1 MTKKISWALMG
12 AGAVLAVSLSG
23 AAVHF
28 DFNGFDFARDAEA
41 TQAEAAPA
49 PAIPVTVASVEPRSI
64 TTWQEFSGRL
74 EAVDRVQLRSR
85 VAGTLQ
91 AVHFREGGLV
101 ASGDKLITIDPAPY
115 AAAVAQAEGQ
125 VASAQARLE
134 LATTELNRGN
144 ALLARNTISQSE
156 LAQRQGAAREAAAS
170 LKSAEAA
177 LELARLNLG
186 YTEIK
191 APIAGRVGELELTEG
206 NLVGAGDTAQ
216 VLTTLVSVDPIY
228 ASFDAGEDLVARILA
243 ELPVEDGLG
252 ALGQVPVEI
261 VTLAEGSPV
270 RGRLQLI
277 DNEVSTT
284 SGTIRLRAVFDNP
297 DGRLIPGQFVR
308 VRVGEPKEK
317 EHLLVSETAVGSD
330 QDKKFVFVVDQA
342 NTVAYRQVRLGAAV
356 EGERIVESGLTPGDR
371 VVVNGLQR
379 IRPGAVVEPQA
390 QAEVANK

>member
-1 MTKKISWALMG
+1 M
-12 AGAVLAVSLSG
+12 
-23 AAVHF
+23 
-28 DFNGFDFARDAEA
+28 
-41 TQAEAAPA
+41 
-49 PAIPVTVASVEPRSI
+49 EPRSI

>member
-28 DFNGFDFARDAEA
+28 DFNSFDFARDAEA
-41 TQAEAAPA
+41 TQAAAAPT
-49 PAIPVTVASVEPRSI
+49 PAIPVTVAAVEPRSI
-64 TTWQEFSGRL
+64 ITWQEFSGRL
-74 EAVDRVQLRSR
+74 EAVDRVQVRSR
-85 VAGTLQ
+85 VAGTIQ
-91 AVHFREGGLV
+91 AAHFREGSLV
-101 ASGDKLITIDPAPY
+101 AAGDKLITIDPAPY

-134 LATTELNRGN
+134 LATTELDRGN
-144 ALLARNTISQSE
+144 ALLAKNTISQSE

-191 APIAGRVGELELTEG
+191 APIAGRVGKLELTEG
-206 NLVGAGDTAQ
+206 NLVGAGDAAQ

-243 ELPVEDGLG
+243 ELPVQDGLR
-252 ALGQVPVEI
+252 ALERVPVEI
-261 VTLAEGSPV
+261 ATLAEGSPV

-284 SGTIRLRAVFDNP
+284 SGTIRLRAIFDNP

-379 IRPGAVVEPQA
+379 IRPGAVVEPQTE
-390 QAEVANK
+390 AEVANK

>member
-1 MTKKISWALMG
+1 MTKKLSWALAG
-12 AGAVLAVSLSG
+12 AGAILAVSLSG

-28 DFNGFDFARDAEA
+28 DFDGFDFARDAEA

-49 PAIPVTVASVEPRSI
+49 PAIPVTVTAVEPRSI

-74 EAVDRVQLRSR
+74 EAVDRVQLRPR
-85 VAGTLQ
+85 VAGTIQ

-101 ASGDKLITIDPAPY
+101 SVGDRLITIDPAPY

-125 VASAQARLE
+125 VASAKARLD
-134 LATTELNRGN
+134 LAATELRRGKT
-144 ALLARNTISQSE
+144 LLEKKTISQSE
-156 LAQRQGAAREAAAS
+156 LAQRQGAEREAAAS
-170 LKSAEAA
+170 LRSAEAA
-177 LELARLNLG
+177 LELAQINLG

-191 APIAGRVGELELTEG
+191 APISGRVGRLEITEG
-206 NLVGAGDTAQ
+206 NLVGAGDAAQ

-228 ASFDAGEDLVARILA
+228 ASFDAGEDIVARILA
-243 ELPVEDGLG
+243 ELPSQGGVR
-252 ALGQVPVEI
+252 ALEQVPVEI
-261 VTLAEGSPV
+261 QTLGGEEAV

-277 DNEVSTT
+277 DNEVSAT
-284 SGTIRLRAVFDNP
+284 SGTIRLRAIFDNP

-308 VRVGEPKEK
+308 VRLGEPKEK

-342 NTVAYRQVRLGAAV
+342 NTVAYRQIKLGAAV
-356 EGERIVESGLTPGDR
+356 EGERIVESGLQPGDR

-379 IRPGAVVEPQA
+379 IRPGAVVEPQTA
-390 QAEVANK
+390 AEVAKK

>member
-28 DFNGFDFARDAEA
+28 DFDSFDFARDAEA
-41 TQAEAAPA
+41 TQAAAAPT
-49 PAIPVTVASVEPRSI
+49 PAIPVTVAAVEPRSI
-64 TTWQEFSGRL
+64 ITWQEFSGRL
-74 EAVDRVQLRSR
+74 EAVDRVQVRSR
-85 VAGTLQ
+85 VAGTIQ
-91 AVHFREGGLV
+91 ETHFREGSLV
-101 ASGDKLITIDPAPY
+101 AAGDKLITIDPAPY

-134 LATTELNRGN
+134 LATTELERGN
-144 ALLARNTISQSE
+144 ALLAKNTISQSE

-191 APIAGRVGELELTEG
+191 APIAGRVGKLELTEG
-206 NLVGAGDTAQ
+206 NLVGAGDAAQ

-243 ELPVEDGLG
+243 ELPVQDGLR
-252 ALGQVPVEI
+252 ALERVPVEI
-261 VTLAEGSPV
+261 ATLAEGSPA

-379 IRPGAVVEPQA
+379 IRPGAVVEPQTE
-390 QAEVANK
+390 AEVANK